1 MHLRVTTY
9 LVHSSITYDPIVCK
23 YLGYSSL
30 TKRSGDMEVVPLPLI
45 NLVFF
50 LSRDKKLISDC
61 CWWWKGSEIGG
72 RIPSLLSAL

>member
-30 TKRSGDMEVVPLPLI
+30 TKRSGDRGCSFATYKPCVFSKQGQKAHLRLLLVVER
-45 NLVFF
+45 F
-50 LSRDKKLISDC
+50 
-61 CWWWKGSEIGG
+61 
-72 RIPSLLSAL
+72 